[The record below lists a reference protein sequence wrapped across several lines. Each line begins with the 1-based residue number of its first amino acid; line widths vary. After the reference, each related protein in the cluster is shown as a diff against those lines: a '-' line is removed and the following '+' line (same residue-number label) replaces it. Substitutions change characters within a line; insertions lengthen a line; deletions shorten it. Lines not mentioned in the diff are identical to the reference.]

1 MAWGPR
7 GALPALGKALE
18 QSGWLSQLLMM
29 WPGRMLAAARVR
41 PLFHG
46 DVSEAPPETHPAL
59 ALETFFLL
67 WARPCWRPALANSSS
82 SWHRLGSILWKMYRG
97 SWGMVLALRLVALLL
112 RLAGLLMMRQL
123 LVLGQNELL
132 RSAAVSG
139 QPESEGA
146 VDGRA
151 APLGPDDL
159 KILGNLGGM
168 VVCLLVAAVLGVQG
182 LLYARVEETKMRNL
196 LWAVLYR
203 TCVTQQVHSQRQC
216 VQRFAA
222 ALDIDTTGRGPPAQ
236 RMIRVDMYG
245 HARIC
250 VLQMSRPCLQR
261 VYACLRRVYSV
272 VRVSRSES
280 TRVAP

>member
-1 MAWGPR
+1 M
-7 GALPALGKALE
+7 
-18 QSGWLSQLLMM
+18 
-29 WPGRMLAAARVR
+29 
-41 PLFHG
+41 
-46 DVSEAPPETHPAL
+46 
-59 ALETFFLL
+59 
-67 WARPCWRPALANSSS
+67 
-82 SWHRLGSILWKMYRG
+82 
-97 SWGMVLALRLVALLL
+97 
-112 RLAGLLMMRQL
+112 
-123 LVLGQNELL
+123 
-132 RSAAVSG
+132 
-139 QPESEGA
+139 
-146 VDGRA
+146 DGRA

-159 KILGNLGGM
+159 KILGNLCIL
-168 VVCLLVAAVLGVQG
+168 VFCLLVAAVLSVQG
-182 LLYARVEETKMRNL
+182 LLYACVEETKMRNL